1 MAQYAFTFSS
11 GDTVTPT
18 KLNNART
25 VSEIVDAD
33 IKSDAA
39 IAGTK
44 IAPNFGS
51 QNVVTTGLE
60 VIGGATQPSGDFV
73 YSSTVSSTGAR
84 ATSVSAHSTNNV
96 SNAIVRYSN
105 NTTSQAFAAGLSL
118 AKSNTTTAGTHV
130 AVVNNQLLGTVS
142 AFGSD
147 GTNFV
152 NSAGINFAVD
162 GAVAAGSVPGSISFT
177 TRAAGSTAAPA
188 FRMRIKSDG
197 EVQIAGTTDRGNFN
211 LQCNGTGVWGAGAY
225 TNGSDERLKENIAE
239 ITEGLEVVNKLRP
252 VSFNYKPEHSRDTSK
267 QAGFIAQE
275 LLVALEGRDY
285 LEGTVSQGP
294 EYYNVAYQNLI
305 PVMAKA
311 IQQLSAKVAALEAA

>member
-1 MAQYAFTFSS
+1 MAQYAFTFTS

-18 KLNNART
+18 KLNDART

-44 IAPNFGS
+44 IAPDFGS
-51 QNVVTTGLE
+51 QNVVTTGTLTAGPASAPLTLTN
-60 VIGGATQPSGDFV
+60 VGQLLVGHSGFASPRDNPLSVAWGAGASIGCQRYTNNTFGADLRLFKSRSDTIGTNAAVLSGDTIGQIAF
-73 YSSTVSSTGAR
+73 YGADGTDFIMGAR
-84 ATSVSAHSTNNV
+84 
-96 SNAIVRYSN
+96 I
-105 NTTSQAFAAGLSL
+105 FA
-118 AKSNTTTAGTHV
+118 
-130 AVVNNQLLGTVS
+130 Q
-142 AFGSD
+142 
-147 GTNFV
+147 
-152 NSAGINFAVD
+152 VD
-162 GAVAAGSVPGSISFT
+162 GAPGTNDMPVRLVFST
-177 TRAAGSTAAPA
+177 TADGASSPTE
-188 FRMRIKSDG
+188 RMRIKADG

-252 VSFNYKPEHSRDTSK
+252 VSFNYKPEHSKDTSK

-275 LLVALEGRDY
+275 LLVALEGQDY

-294 EYYNVAYQNLI
+294 DYYNVAYQNLI
-305 PVMAKA
+305 PVLAKA
-311 IQQLSAKVAALEAA
+311 IQELSAKVTALETAQ